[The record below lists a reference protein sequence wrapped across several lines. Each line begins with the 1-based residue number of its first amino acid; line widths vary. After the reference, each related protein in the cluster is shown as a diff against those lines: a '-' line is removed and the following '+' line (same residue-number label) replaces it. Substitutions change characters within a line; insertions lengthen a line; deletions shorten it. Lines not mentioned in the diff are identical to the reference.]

1 MSSNNLVIPNTVV
14 VKDALHNFSV
24 SSGASNEYCRGIV
37 VGIVAGYISMGM
49 TWIRAIVEV
58 STNLPDTSEIRELN
72 ANCLPIGWESDIRS
86 MYEHHQRGLN
96 SHHQSR

>member
-24 SSGASNEYCRGIV
+24 SSGASNEYCKGII
-37 VGIVAGYISMGM
+37 VGIVAGYISMVM

-58 STNLPDTSEIRELN
+58 STNLPDTSEIRELM
-72 ANCLPIGWESDIRS
+72 PIACPLG
-86 MYEHHQRGLN
+86 G
-96 SHHQSR
+96 SRILEACMSIISEV